1 MPRSNP
7 TAASGAGFTLGDLLR
22 VLRRRWFALAGTA
35 IAVAVAVFLLGR
47 NRTPIFEARANL
59 AVNRSRRVAAVPGAA
74 APRIDAQVLNT
85 ERDRL
90 LAAENLRAAL
100 EASQLDQQPPFVA
113 SRQPVSLLRSR
124 VQVQPSPDSWMLR
137 VALRDERAQYAH
149 AALEALIDAYRRN
162 RSAIQRER
170 AEAAAAHLEAHIDA
184 ARDELDATRAALR
197 DYQLEHDLVTLD
209 PEDNRH
215 ARRLAEL
222 LPQLTRLEQQL
233 FAAELLVERADA
245 IREGADADVTLDG
258 GDWLSLPGVAEDP
271 LVRDLHRDLLAAE
284 GERATLAVTYK
295 PAHPRLRQA
304 DGQLGII
311 RDQLRAGVERVV
323 AGLTTTRET
332 LRRQVAELERSVDEE
347 RAELADYRSRLIE
360 LSLLRER
367 QQDQR
372 ELMRELDQQRRR
384 QVIAGQMVPPV
395 LEVLDPAFVSPYPV
409 NRHTRLFLGAGVF
422 LGLIAGV
429 IAALLAE
436 AVDPRVR
443 NRDDLT
449 RLAGHDVEVGVPIKR
464 ALHHRPRKPWTP
476 AQAAQDEAFAWLSTA
491 IMLRHRQADRGGGC
505 IVVVSSP
512 SPGDGK
518 TTVAAHLALAA
529 AKARHRTLLVD
540 ADFRHPALQ
549 RRFDLKRQRG
559 FSFLLAG
566 EDDIAPEH
574 HVVDQL
580 DVLPLGVS
588 SGNAQALLHEDRLA
602 ESLERWTGEYDLIIF
617 DTAPLALVSDAVV
630 LASLADEL
638 LLVIRRDRTSRAAV
652 REVVERLA
660 EHGTEPRIVFNGEAR
675 GRRASYA

>member
-1 MPRSNP
+1 MPQSNP
-7 TAASGAGFTLGDLLR
+7 SAASGAGFTLGDLLR
-22 VLRRRWFALAGTA
+22 VLRRRWFALGGTA

-47 NRTPIFEARANL
+47 GRTPIYEARANL

-90 LAAENLRAAL
+90 LAAENIRAAL
-100 EASQLDQQPPFVA
+100 EAARLDQQPPFA
-113 SRQPVSLLRSR
+113 SSRQPVSLLRSR
-124 VQVQPSPDSWMLR
+124 VQVQTSPDSWMLR
-137 VALRDERAQYAH
+137 VSLRDERAQYARE
-149 AALEALIDAYRRN
+149 ALEALIDAYRSN
-162 RSAIQRER
+162 RAAIQRER
-170 AEAAAAHLEAHIDA
+170 AASAAAHLEAHLAA
-184 ARDELDATRAALR
+184 AREELDAMRAAVR
-197 DYQLEHDLVTLD
+197 AYQLEHDLVTLD

-233 FAAELLVERADA
+233 FTAELLAERAAALRERESQDDA
-245 IREGADADVTLDG
+245 NAAHA
-258 GDWLSLPGVAEDP
+258 WLSLPGVAEDP
-271 LVRDLHRDLLAAE
+271 LVRELHRELLAAE

-295 PAHPRLRQA
+295 QAHPRLRQA
-304 DGQLGII
+304 DGQLAII
-311 RDQLRAGVERVV
+311 RDQLLTAVERVV
-323 AGLTTTRET
+323 AGLDSTRET
-332 LRRQVAELERSVDEE
+332 LRRQVAELERRVAAE
-347 RAELADYRSRLIE
+347 RAQLAAYRSHLIE

-367 QQDQR
+367 QEDQR

-409 NRHTRLFLGAGVF
+409 NRHTRLFLGAGLF

-443 NRDDLT
+443 NRDDLA
-449 RLAGHDVEVGVPIKR
+449 RLAGRDVEVGVPAKR
-464 ALHHRPRKPWTP
+464 ALRYRPRKPWIP
-476 AQAAQDEAFAWLSTA
+476 AQAAQDESFAWLSTA

-512 SPGDGK
+512 SAGDGK

-529 AKARHRTLLVD
+529 AKARHRTLLID
-540 ADFRHPALQ
+540 ADFRHPALH

-566 EDDIAPEH
+566 DDDIAPER

-580 DVLPLGVS
+580 DVLPLGAS

-602 ESLERWTGEYDLIIF
+602 ESLEQWTGEYDLIIF

-638 LLVIRRDRTSRAAV
+638 LLVVRRDRTSRAAV
-652 REVVERLA
+652 REVVERLG
-660 EHGTEPRIVFNGEAR
+660 EHGTEPRIVYNGEAR
-675 GRRASYA
+675 SRRATYA